1 MGSGRAE
8 DILQE
13 STLVRALGECLE
25 ALDRGET
32 NIEALVECYPQVK
45 QELRP
50 LLEIAGK
57 LREQGADGNPSTSFL
72 LRLRRQLLDNRH

>member
-1 MGSGRAE
+1 M
-8 DILQE
+8 QE

-25 ALDRGET
+25 ALDGGET
-32 NIEALVECYPQVK
+32 NIEALVERYPQLK

-57 LREQGADGNPSTSFL
+57 LREDGTDAKPSPSFV
-72 LRLRRQLLDNRH
+72 LRLRRQLLDSSS